1 VRRPKTRKS
10 AGPSPT
16 AFHLKPQALQ
26 RSETTNA
33 SKRFD
38 EDTIIW
44 GEKDALPLEIIK
56 AVSESPVTTSCLNIK
71 ADFIKGS
78 GFSDKN
84 LEGLVINKNGQTLLD
99 LHYQL
104 ADICAYLDGFAVNH
118 KFNAEG
124 RITNAYYIAI
134 ENLRF
139 VKPQDDKD
147 PNISYVKYNPF
158 WGTQE
163 FKQDFTKT
171 YPLHDIDNV
180 SGYMKEMK
188 KEFPGTVYYFG
199 TTSPVYR
206 FYPMP
211 KYWSAK
217 RWILAD
223 SKLQE
228 FHDENLEN
236 GFFQSSLMNVIGDP
250 SAWSTN
256 PKYQE
261 TITGTDGVKRTQ
273 STKTVG
279 EEFNEM
285 MSESFSGARK
295 AGTAMVLWS
304 QNQDTSAKIQ
314 AFPTSVNDNILS
326 TYPSNII
333 RGITTGCSV
342 PGILAN
348 LPQDGLFQSSG
359 ESFKKAVEMM
369 QSGTAYFRSQL
380 EMYYNNILLPN
391 LETPVTNKVK
401 IVNYTPATI
410 EIDLNDKVWEW
421 MNDAEKQDY
430 VKNNFSNIKLFRAT
444 PAPIEPALVS
454 NGTGEAPIVSTGN
467 EALKNLR
474 ISDINKIQK
483 IVSRY
488 NLSKV
493 DPANTRGLTYE
504 QAKQML
510 SSFGFTEEELN
521 AWLVTPEEDDSNT

>member
-10 AGPSPT
+10 SGPSPQ
-16 AFHLKPQALQ
+16 AFHLKPQSLK

-44 GEKDALPLEIIK
+44 GVNDALPLEIIK
-56 AVSESPVTTSCLNIK
+56 AVSESPVATSCLNIK
-71 ADFIKGS
+71 ADFIKGN

-84 LEGLVINKNGQTLLD
+84 LEKIVINRNGQTLLD

-134 ENLRF
+134 ESLRF
-139 VKPQDDKD
+139 VKPQHDTD
-147 PNISYVKYNPF
+147 PNIKLVKYNPF

-171 YPLHDIDNV
+171 YPLHDENV
-180 SGYMKEMK
+180 DGYMKEMK
-188 KEFPGTVYYFG
+188 NDFPGTVYYFG
-199 TTSPVYR
+199 TTSPVFR

-211 KYWSAK
+211 KYWSGEK
-217 RWILAD
+217 WIKAD
-223 SKLQE
+223 GKLQT

-236 GFFQSSLMNVIGDP
+236 GFFQSVLMNIIGDP

-261 TITGTDGVKRTQ
+261 TITGTDGVKRQQ
-273 STKTVG
+273 SNKTVG

-304 QNQDTSAKIQ
+304 QNADSSAKIQ
-314 AFPTSVNDNILS
+314 QFPTNTNADLLQG
-326 TYPSNII
+326 TFTDII
-333 RGITTGCSV
+333 RGITIATST
-342 PGILAN
+342 PAILAN
-348 LPQDGLFQSSG
+348 LPQQASSLGSDG
-359 ESFKKAVEMM
+359 ESFKKAVELM
-369 QSGTAYFRSQL
+369 QARTAYFRSQL
-380 EMYYNNILLPN
+380 EMYYNNVLLPN
-391 LETPVTNKVK
+391 LETPIEQKVK

-410 EIDLNDKVWEW
+410 DVTINDKVWEW
-421 MNDAEKQDY
+421 MNDNEKQDFI
-430 VKNNFSNIKLFRAT
+430 KSNFSNIKLFRETA
-444 PAPIEPALVS
+444 PVNPNAPID
-454 NGTGEAPIVSTGN
+454 PIKEEQVN
-467 EALKNLR
+467 ENLKNMTGRQLQNIQR
-474 ISDINKIQK
+474 IVRKFNK
-483 IVSRY
+483 
-488 NLSKV
+488 
-493 DPANTRGLTYE
+493 DELTYE

-510 SSFGFTEEELN
+510 IGGFQFTDADVE
-521 AWLVTPEEDDSNT
+521 AWLITPDEDVA